1 MEESYLRWLLAVL
14 NTSLTKVL
22 KVDLMKTMDRLRI
35 MMKSLRKTLALIIA
49 LLSRAL
55 LFRFP
60 TRPER
65 GSGMSNVND
74 HRSELFKALP
84 QQLSSNSIVLYTLH
98 FTFQANI
105 FAIFIAVIYVIP
117 VIYLVHLIY
126 LINFVTFDL
135 VCLSPVKNA

>member
-1 MEESYLRWLLAVL
+1 
-14 NTSLTKVL
+14 
-22 KVDLMKTMDRLRI
+22 
-35 MMKSLRKTLALIIA
+35 
-49 LLSRAL
+49 
-55 LFRFP
+55 
-60 TRPER
+60 
-65 GSGMSNVND
+65 MSNVND

-126 LINFVTFDL
+126 LIIFVTFDL